1 MKMIQWL
8 RSLIFVVQMYVAMVV
23 LAVVFLLPMIFHP
36 RGAFVACK
44 TYCRWVIWT
53 AKWMVDLKTEVRGS
67 PPKGEV
73 MVAAKHQSFFDILI
87 IFLHL
92 PRARFIMKQELLYT
106 PIVGQFAYRIG
117 CVPVNRGKGAEA
129 VKKMVADVQSGR
141 SESGQLVIYPQG
153 TRVPPGEKRPYKI
166 GTAVLYEATEQA
178 CVPVAVNVGAFWPKR
193 GIMRKPGTAVVEF
206 LDPIEPGLP
215 TQEFMERLEG
225 AIEPASD
232 RLLEE
237 ARL

>member
-1 MKMIQWL
+1 MIQWL